1 MINQELSCI
10 CEGSTDVFVYLHKKV
25 DKGPGTKTGMPFY
38 NPTMKLNRDSS
49 LLIAQ
54 WLIDMADQPVRL
66 LDGLAA
72 SGIRGIRFAH
82 ELRGAFS
89 VTINEWNEEAF
100 SLIQKNISYNSL
112 ESVMAVKG
120 NIHRLL
126 ADQRFDY
133 IDIDPFGSPASFLD
147 SAMRSIAHNGVLACT
162 ATDTAALSGVY
173 PKVCLRRYGAWSLHG
188 FLMRE
193 IGFRILLGM
202 ICREAAK
209 YDKGIRP
216 LWCFGTD
223 HYFRLYVQ
231 ILHGKRSVNDAL
243 RHYRIISSDEL
254 PLSELFSKTLVGPL
268 WLGPLHTSS
277 VLQICQSLNLSLHHE
292 TRNQLVKILDICAEE
307 SLLPPFFY
315 STDAAGSLYK
325 ISPPG
330 LSSIMDQL
338 MQMGYRVS
346 RCSFSPYGFRTTA
359 PKSCVENLL
368 KRS

>member
-1 MINQELSCI
+1 MINPELSRI
-10 CEGSTDVFVYLHKKV
+10 REGSTDVFVYLHKTA
-25 DKGPGTKTGMPFY
+25 DKGPGTKTGLPFY

-54 WLIDMADQPVRL
+54 WFIDTQDQPIRL

-72 SGIRGIRFAH
+72 SGIRGIRFAN
-82 ELRGAFS
+82 ELTGAFT

-100 SLIQKNISYNSL
+100 SLIQKNISHNML
-112 ESVMAVKG
+112 ESVIAVKG
-120 NIHRLL
+120 NVHRVL

-133 IDIDPFGSPASFLD
+133 IDIDPFGSPASFID
-147 SAMRSIAHNGVLACT
+147 SAMRSITHNGILACT

-202 ICREAAK
+202 LCREAAK

-216 LWCFGTD
+216 LWCFSTD
-223 HYFRLYVQ
+223 HYFRMYVQ
-231 ILHGKRSVNDAL
+231 IVHGKRYVNDAMNN
-243 RHYRIISSDEL
+243 YRIISSEEL
-254 PLSELFSKTLVGPL
+254 PLSDLFSKTLVGPL

-277 VLQICQSLNLSLHHE
+277 VLQTCQSMNLSLHLE
-292 TRNQLVKILDICAEE
+292 TRNQLVKILDICGEE
-307 SLLPPFFY
+307 SLMPPFFY
-315 STDAAGSLYK
+315 STDAAASLFK
-325 ISPPG
+325 ISPPR
-330 LSSIMDQL
+330 LITVMDQL
-338 MQMGYRVS
+338 AQQGYRVS

-359 PKSCVENLL
+359 PQKLVQIILE
-368 KRS
+368 KA